1 MGRRALRGEAADI
14 QLALGRRVR
23 RLRVAAGMSQQ
34 ALADASGVARNYIS
48 QIENGHRNISLAI
61 IVHVVSALDRRLT
74 ISLRHKKA

>member
-14 QLALGRRVR
+14 QISLGRRVSG
-23 RLRVAAGMSQQ
+23 LRNAANMSQQ
-34 ALADASGVARNYIS
+34 DLADASGVARNYIS

-61 IVHVVSALDRRLT
+61 IVSVVSALDRRLT